1 MFRHFARHS
10 KGSPQAW
17 QTFGANPFLVLAT
30 RAVLLTPAFYRPPP
44 LDEPAPNS
52 GRGRARPRGPRPYAG
67 DVSPTGTIELVYDGD
82 CGLCRA
88 SVDWLRRR
96 DEGECITALPSSS
109 CTWDDVDPALFVT
122 TVVARTDD
130 GIVTAST
137 AAATALSVLPGGWG
151 SLGRL
156 ALRVSTVPLARRV
169 ADGCYYL
176 VARNR
181 IAISKLLVRC
191 RLIDASCAVPAR

>member
-1 MFRHFARHS
+1 MDHAPRSRRR
-10 KGSPQAW
+10 
-17 QTFGANPFLVLAT
+17 
-30 RAVLLTPAFYRPPP
+30 RA
-44 LDEPAPNS
+44 
-52 GRGRARPRGPRPYAG
+52 GRRWPRPYAG
-67 DVSPTGTIELVYDGD
+67 DVHPGGTIELVYDGD

-96 DEGECITALPSSS
+96 DPGERIAALPSSS
-109 CTWDDVDPALFVT
+109 CTWDDVDPALFLT
-122 TVVARTDD
+122 TVVVRGDD

-156 ALRVSTVPLARRV
+156 ALRVSTVPLAGKL

-181 IAISKLLVRC
+181 IAISRFLVRC